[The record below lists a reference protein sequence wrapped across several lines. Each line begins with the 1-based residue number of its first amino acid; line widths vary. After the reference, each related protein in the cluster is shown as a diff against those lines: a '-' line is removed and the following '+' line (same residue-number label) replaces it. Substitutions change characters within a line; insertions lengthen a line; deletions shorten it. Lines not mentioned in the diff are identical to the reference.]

1 MPWTLIRIVAGLA
14 LVGTTG
20 YDAGSVVWTRLQA
33 EDVAGRCAQSGSST
47 WQSTRSVRAA
57 YWEAASS
64 AEDRDL
70 TIAPE
75 EFVVESNGTVRV
87 TLRGDAHTVVLR
99 RIPRLR
105 PWTVVRAEG
114 SARTEAGG

>member
-1 MPWTLIRIVAGLA
+1 MRAVGQLDLA
-14 LVGTTG
+14 VH
-20 YDAGSVVWTRLQA
+20 A
-33 EDVAGRCAQSGSST
+33 ERPGG
-47 WQSTRSVRAA
+47 VR
-57 YWEAASS
+57 EAASS